1 MKIIFGYPWD
11 MYHIF
16 TFIQNII
23 IFNSNN
29 YLKITNGNLNYIRL
43 HSDND
48 KNKGCLTNLHDK
60 NIIITM

>member
-1 MKIIFGYPWD
+1 MKIIFGYLWD
-11 MYHIF
+11 MF
-16 TFIQNII
+16 TFIQNIL
-23 IFNSNN
+23 IFNSINH
-29 YLKITNGNLNYIRL
+29 LKITNGNLNHIRL